1 MFCDFYYVINNDNN
15 QSVNAMLKHTNGL
28 RLSYSFFI

>member
-15 QSVNAMLKHTNGL
+15 QYVNAMLEHTNGL
-28 RLSYSFFI
+28 TLSYSFFI

>member
-15 QSVNAMLKHTNGL
+15 QSVNAMLEHTNGL
-28 RLSYSFFI
+28 TLSYSFFI

>member
-28 RLSYSFFI
+28 TLSYSFFI

>member
-1 MFCDFYYVINNDNN
+1 MFYDFYCEMNNDNN

-28 RLSYSFFI
+28 TLSYSFFI

>member
-1 MFCDFYYVINNDNN
+1 MFYDFYYVINNANK

-28 RLSYSFFI
+28 TLSYSFFI